1 MEMTAKKLKELCRKD
16 SLYSTPY
23 LNDKLYLHYK
33 GFRRIESLGEYTGLR
48 VLWLEGNG
56 LGAIEG
62 LEAQTELRTLY
73 LQENLVERIE
83 GLAHMSQLVTLNLCK
98 NLLRELPAE
107 PLAALPALQTLMV
120 AHNHLPSAAACEGLR
135 ACRNVTTLDLQENR
149 IEVRRP
155 RQRRAYARARCGAER
170 SGPGSASGAVMWMRE
185 RCLLFARTQRSHPPR
200 GRPPSQSA
208 SRRARLA
215 RALRAAARRTR
226 RSWTCWPTCRSWPC
240 CTCRATR
247 A

>member
-1 MEMTAKKLKELCRKD
+1 LGGGEDAPGAMTKRALKELCRKD
-16 SLYSTPY
+16 KLYGTPH

-155 RQRRAYARARCGAER
+155 RRRRACARASRLWGAN
-170 SGPGSASGAVMWMRE
+170 SAVVRMR
-185 RCLLFARTQRSHPPR
+185 
-200 GRPPSQSA
+200 
-208 SRRARLA
+208 
-215 RALRAAARRTR
+215 
-226 RSWTCWPTCRSWPC
+226 
-240 CTCRATR
+240 
-247 A
+247 

>member
-1 MEMTAKKLKELCRKD
+1 MSSPSAPAPAGGGAARLRAGAEEAPGAMTKRALKELCRKD
-16 SLYSTPY
+16 KLYGTPH

-33 GFRRIESLGEYTGLR
+33 GFRAIADLDEYTGLR

-149 IEVRRP
+149 IEVR
-155 RQRRAYARARCGAER
+155 
-170 SGPGSASGAVMWMRE
+170 
-185 RCLLFARTQRSHPPR
+185 
-200 GRPPSQSA
+200 
-208 SRRARLA
+208 
-215 RALRAAARRTR
+215 
-226 RSWTCWPTCRSWPC
+226 
-240 CTCRATR
+240 
-247 A
+247 

>member
-155 RQRRAYARARCGAER
+155 CRRRACARARCGAER

-185 RCLLFARTQRSHPPR
+185 RCLLFARTQRSHPPH

-215 RALRAAARRTR
+215 RALRAAARRTL
-226 RSWTCWPTCRSWPC
+226 RS
-240 CTCRATR
+240 
-247 A
+247 

>member
-135 ACRNVTTLDLQENR
+135 ACRSVTTLDLQENR
-149 IEVRRP
+149 IEVRHRCDV
-155 RQRRAYARARCGAER
+155 ALHARSAE
-170 SGPGSASGAVMWMRE
+170 PSGADRGE
-185 RCLLFARTQRSHPPR
+185 RAARWRGCANDACSLRAQLSHTPR
-200 GRPPSQSA
+200 GPP
-208 SRRARLA
+208 
-215 RALRAAARRTR
+215 
-226 RSWTCWPTCRSWPC
+226 
-240 CTCRATR
+240 
-247 A
+247 

>member
-155 RQRRAYARARCGAER
+155 RRRRARARASRLWGA
-170 SGPGSASGAVMWMRE
+170 GSAVVRMRE
-185 RCLLFARTQRSHPPR
+185 RCLLFARIQRLHPPQ

-215 RALRAAARRTR
+215 RALRAAARRTL
-226 RSWTCWPTCRSWPC
+226 RS
-240 CTCRATR
+240 
-247 A
+247 

>member
-33 GFRRIESLGEYTGLR
+33 GFRRVECLEEYTGLK

-56 LGAIEG
+56 LGAIQG
-62 LEAQTELRTLY
+62 LEAQVALRTLY
-73 LQENLVERIE
+73 LQENLIERLE

-98 NLLRELPAE
+98 NLLRELPRE

-135 ACRNVTTLDLQENR
+135 ACPNVTTLDLQENR
-149 IEVRRP
+149 IEVRRCRGP
-155 RQRRAYARARCGAER
+155 RASWARAPPACARGRGWDACAAHARMTRARARARAGR
-170 SGPGSASGAVMWMRE
+170 
-185 RCLLFARTQRSHPPR
+185 ARTLTI
-200 GRPPSQSA
+200 A
-208 SRRARLA
+208 
-215 RALRAAARRTR
+215 
-226 RSWTCWPTCRSWPC
+226 
-240 CTCRATR
+240 
-247 A
+247 